1 MKLEIKHLAPYLPY
15 GLKAKILDYKS
26 DYVGREIDSII
37 GIHQWSNDGNLWSV
51 LTLGGAKPSPERIK
65 PLLRPLSRLDKEIQ
79 HNGERFVPIEYFE
92 DKYYTLSLHK
102 ECERLLEEDGYK
114 WINQMSYL
122 LIIHLLEWN
131 FDIFGLLDAGL
142 AIEITE
148 P

>member
-1 MKLEIKHLAPYLPY
+1 MKLEIKHIAPYLPY

-51 LTLGGAKPSPERIK
+51 LTLGGAKPSPERTK
-65 PLLRPLSRLDKEIQ
+65 PLLRPISQLYKKIEI
-79 HNGERFVPIEYFE
+79 NGEFFIPMEKLSKAFRYTDLFYF
-92 DKYYTLSLHK
+92 DMNNLLQNPYDVVKK
-102 ECERLLEEDGYK
+102 LLEF
-114 WINQMSYL
+114 
-122 LIIHLLEWN
+122 N
-131 FDIFGLLDAGL
+131 FDIFGLIEAGL